1 MRIGVRDGGSPPRT
15 ATATVTLTVNVY
27 RDQFTPQFTNVASYP
42 QTIDENTAVNS
53 IITRVTAT
61 DGDRIVSH
69 VVWISLLSSFFS
81 LSL

>member
-69 VVWISLLSSFFS
+69 VV
-81 LSL
+81 